1 MNAQGTLVLIVLSTA
16 LGLAQDSAILFN
28 VDGASQTHW
37 MAARWALAGPD
48 GELNWDRLPYTADY
62 RNHVRD
68 ILVTGSNSG
77 CTAHAYGKKVPQPS
91 IGSDGGQ
98 PLRAL
103 SGKTLSIAEEALAAG
118 KSVAMLNTADLTE
131 AGTGAFLG
139 HFGIPGPVAS
149 YGKEMIEKQSIVI
162 AKQMIEAKPDVIL
175 AGGEIYL
182 LPKGVK
188 GRFGEE
194 GVRTDGVNLIDR
206 ARELGYTVVFDRD
219 ELQSSTGKKLLGV
232 FAARL
237 MFNED
242 SEEGFAKSGKPLLPP
257 GVPDIAEMTR
267 AALKIVA
274 ANPRGFLMVINDET
288 MDNLC
293 DFLNSQAVIAALG
306 KADEAIGVLAGHVA
320 KNPRTLLLTTADA
333 SSGGF
338 TLYGRLPGPA
348 RLEAGRKLP
357 EKDSGTGAPLD
368 GARGTGSEP
377 FLAKPDRFGAS
388 LPFATGWVST
398 GDVAGGVLVRGMGKQ
413 AEMVRGSLDNTDI
426 YRILYA
432 ALFGKLLDR

>member
-1 MNAQGTLVLIVLSTA
+1 MTIQGILILIS
-16 LGLAQDSAILFN
+16 LGAVPVLAQDSAILFN

-48 GELNWDRLPYTADY
+48 GELNWDRLPHTADY

-98 PLRAL
+98 PLQAL
-103 SGKTLSIAEEALAAG
+103 SGKQLSIAEEALAAG
-118 KSVAMLNTADLTE
+118 KSVAMINTADLTE

-139 HFGIPGPVAS
+139 HFGVPGPVAS
-149 YGKEMIEKQSIVI
+149 YGKEMIEKQSLII
-162 AKQMIEAKPDVIL
+162 ARQMIEAKADVIL

-182 LPKGVK
+182 LPVGVK

-194 GVRTDGVNLIDR
+194 GRRTDGLNLIDR
-206 ARELGYTVVFDRD
+206 ARQLGYTVIFDRD
-219 ELQSSTGKKLLGV
+219 ELQRSSAKKLLGV

-242 SEEGFAKSGKPLLPP
+242 SEEGFAKSGKSLIPA
-257 GVPDIAEMTR
+257 GVPDITDMTR
-267 AALKIVA
+267 AALKIA
-274 ANPRGFLMVINDET
+274 ATNPRGFLMVINDET

-306 KADEAIGVLAGHVA
+306 KADEAIGLLAGYVA

-338 TLYGRLPGPA
+338 TLYGRLPGPE

-357 EKDSGTGAPLD
+357 EKDPGTGAPLD
-368 GARGTGSEP
+368 GAQGTGSEP
-377 FLAKPDRFGAS
+377 FLAKADRFGVR

-398 GDVAGGVLVRGMGKQ
+398 GDVAGGVLVRGVGKQ
-413 AEMVRGSLDNTDI
+413 SELVRGSLDNTDI

-432 ALFGKLLDR
+432 ALFGKLLER